1 MAAANCCKR
10 VRNLTVYAVNGSQSS
25 RHLIQLA
32 ARDHLPVR
40 FPIAEL
46 NPRPQTCNF
55 TPVLNAAA
63 NTTHWRAA
71 TPFLVVG
78 LHLRHAWFPYVFR
91 MKKIDDDQA
100 LRLLWPDFPATP
112 TSSEPDLLFIVRV
125 PTRPKTPVAS
135 Q

>member
-1 MAAANCCKR
+1 
-10 VRNLTVYAVNGSQSS
+10 
-25 RHLIQLA
+25 
-32 ARDHLPVR
+32 
-40 FPIAEL
+40 
-46 NPRPQTCNF
+46 
-55 TPVLNAAA
+55 
-63 NTTHWRAA
+63 
-71 TPFLVVG
+71 VVG

-91 MKKIDDDQA
+91 MEKIDDDQA